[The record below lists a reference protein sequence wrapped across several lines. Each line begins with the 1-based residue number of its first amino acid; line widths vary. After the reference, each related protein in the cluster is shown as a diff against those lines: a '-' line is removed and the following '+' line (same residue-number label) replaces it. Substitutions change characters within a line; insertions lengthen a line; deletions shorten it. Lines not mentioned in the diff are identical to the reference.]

1 METFG
6 VITCKNCGNH
16 FTGTYCNQC
25 GEKVYTHH
33 DKTFG
38 HIFEE
43 GFHFL
48 THFEGS
54 FLTTLKTVFTKPG
67 KFSLEYCNGLRKK
80 YFKPVS
86 FFLLLVVLYLLF
98 PRFSGLNMKL
108 GTYAAELYGFT
119 WVSIP
124 LIKSKLK
131 AKNITYKE
139 LAVLYD
145 AKSSSVSK
153 IGLFFILPFASAVL
167 LLLFFNTKK
176 YYFDHFILALELCS
190 IFIALHFLIIPFLS
204 FLAELINKSWASF
217 FWDDNYWLG
226 YSIMALDLLIV
237 SVAFRR
243 FYKQKWIW
251 TIPKAI
257 IYILVFG
264 EVIIYLYR
272 VLVLVVTLALT

>member
-1 METFG
+1 MSVEKN
-6 VITCKNCGNH
+6 TCKNCGNH
-16 FTGTYCNQC
+16 FSGQYCNQC

-33 DKTFG
+33 DKNIG

-43 GFHFL
+43 VFHFL

-86 FFLLLVVLYLLF
+86 LFLLLVVLYLLF
-98 PRFSGLNMKL
+98 PRFAGLNMKM
-108 GTYAAELYGFT
+108 GTYATDKYGFT
-119 WVSIP
+119 WIAVPI
-124 LIKSKLK
+124 IK
-131 AKNITYKE
+131 AKLRAKEMKYDE
-139 LAVLYD
+139 LAKLYD

-153 IGLFFILPFASAVL
+153 ISLFFILPLASAVL

-176 YYFDHFILALELCS
+176 YYFDHFILSLELCS

-204 FLAELINKSWASF
+204 FLVELMNKNWASF

-226 YSIMALDLLIV
+226 YFIAALDLLIV
-237 SVAFRR
+237 SLAFKR
-243 FYKQKWIW
+243 FYNQKWIW
-251 TIPKAI
+251 TIPKSM
-257 IYILVFG
+257 IYILIFG

-272 VLVLVVTLALT
+272 ILVLVVTLALT

>member
-1 METFG
+1 MDRQIT
-6 VITCKNCGNH
+6 TCKNCGNN
-16 FTGTYCNQC
+16 FCGKFCNNC

-33 DKTFG
+33 DKSIG

-86 FFLLLVVLYLLF
+86 LFLLLVVLYLLF
-98 PRFSGLNMKL
+98 PRFAGLNMKL
-108 GTYAAELYGFT
+108 STYASEQYDFA
-119 WVSIP
+119 WISVP
-124 LIKSKLK
+124 LIKSKLNT
-131 AKNITYKE
+131 KNIKFKQ
-139 LAVLYD
+139 LATLYD

-153 IGLFFILPFASAVL
+153 IGLFFILPFASAAL

-176 YYFDHFILALELCS
+176 FYFDHFILALELSS
-190 IFIALHFLIIPFLS
+190 IYIGLHFLIVPFIS
-204 FLAELINKSWASF
+204 FIAELINKDWMQF
-217 FWDDNYWLG
+217 FWDSNYWLS
-226 YSIMALDLLIV
+226 YFMVAVDWIIV

-243 FYKQKWIW
+243 FYSQKWIW
-251 TIPKAI
+251 IIPKAAV
-257 IYILVFG
+257 YLVIFFFG
-264 EVIIYLYR
+264 VIYLYR
-272 VLVLVVTLALT
+272 LLVLVVTLNLT